1 MPTLVSE
8 NVGKGATKL
17 ATAMFE
23 VPMPKIRSSVMSMAT
38 EPDDPGLLTD
48 VIFKPIA
55 FVSVF
60 PTNDAVCVEL
70 PPFAL
75 TFEKLYDNN
84 VVLVAVSTT
93 STPMLIGTAQL
104 FVKDKSMEPPEKV
117 TLVKLPKLPPL

>member
-1 MPTLVSE
+1 MVSE

-48 VIFKPIA
+48 VIFRPIA
-55 FVSVF
+55 LVSVF
-60 PTNDAVCVEL
+60 PTSDADCVEL

-75 TFEKLYDNN
+75 TFEKL
-84 VVLVAVSTT
+84 
-93 STPMLIGTAQL
+93 
-104 FVKDKSMEPPEKV
+104 
-117 TLVKLPKLPPL
+117 